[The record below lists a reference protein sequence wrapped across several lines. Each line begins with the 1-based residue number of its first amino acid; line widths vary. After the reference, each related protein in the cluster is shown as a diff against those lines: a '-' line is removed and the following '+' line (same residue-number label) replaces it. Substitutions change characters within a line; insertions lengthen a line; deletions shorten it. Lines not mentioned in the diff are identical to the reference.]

1 MQNAKKD
8 QMSTRVRFQP
18 DSWNFLKRHTH
29 KKGISIPAYI
39 RELIGNEKLKHEE
52 VTKTNFS

>member
-1 MQNAKKD
+1 MQTPKKD
-8 QMSTRVRFQP
+8 QNSTRVRFQQ

-39 RELIGNEKLKHEE
+39 RELVGNDKIKNEE
-52 VTKTNFS
+52 RIKTND

>member
-8 QMSTRVRFQP
+8 QNSTRVRFQQ
-18 DSWNFLKRHTH
+18 DSWNFLKKHTH

-39 RELIGNEKLKHEE
+39 RELVGNDKIKNEE
-52 VTKTNFS
+52 RLKTND

>member
-8 QMSTRVRFQP
+8 QNSTRVRFQP

-39 RELIGNEKLKHEE
+39 RELVGNDKIKNEDRL
-52 VTKTNFS
+52 KTND

>member
-8 QMSTRVRFQP
+8 QNSTRVRFQP

-52 VTKTNFS
+52 RP

>member
-1 MQNAKKD
+1 MQTPKKD
-8 QMSTRVRFQP
+8 QNSTRVRFQQ

-39 RELIGNEKLKHEE
+39 RELVGNDKIKNEDRL
-52 VTKTNFS
+52 KTND